1 MRWVWDAKE
10 SRRPRERQANWASY
24 LCYRHVSP
32 MFSRRTDWQ
41 LTPNRLTQALA
52 EVRASGAQ
60 LFDLTISN
68 PTLVGL
74 RYDAETILNSF
85 RNSDSLRYDPQPK
98 GLLSARQEIARYYQR
113 DHQVSLDPEQ
123 IVLTT
128 STSEAYAYVF
138 RLLCNAGDEILV
150 PKPSYPLFDFLGDL
164 QDVRLVSYSL
174 EYADGWFI
182 DFPSLVRK
190 ITPQTRAILLVHPNN
205 PTGSYLREEEIQRLN
220 DLCRERNLALV
231 VDEVFLDFPFA
242 GKAAK
247 SFAGNL
253 ETLTFT
259 LSGLSKI
266 SALPQMK
273 IAWMVTSGPA
283 TLTTPALERLE
294 VIADTFLSL
303 SAPAQHALPVL
314 LEQRHSIQPQILQRV
329 HQNRA
334 SLQGSFATQTACN
347 LLHAD
352 AGWAAV
358 LRTST
363 GISDEDLAIKLLRE
377 HHVLVHPGH
386 FYDFASDGFIVLS
399 LLTPLPEFREGV
411 QRLLSMF

>member
-1 MRWVWDAKE
+1 
-10 SRRPRERQANWASY
+10 
-24 LCYRHVSP
+24 
-32 MFSRRTDWQ
+32 MFSQRTNWQ
-41 LTPNRLTQALA
+41 LTPNRLTQALT
-52 EVRASGAQ
+52 EVRAAGAK
-60 LFDLTISN
+60 LFDLTVSN
-68 PTLVGL
+68 PTRVGL
-74 RYDAETILNSF
+74 HYDADTILNSF
-85 RNSDSLRYDPQPK
+85 RNFDSLFYDPQPK
-98 GLLSARQEIARYYQR
+98 GLVSARQEVARYYQR
-113 DHQVSLDPEQ
+113 DHEVSLDLAQ

-128 STSEAYAYVF
+128 STSEAYSYVF

-164 QDVRLVSYSL
+164 QDVRLVPYSL

-182 DFPSLVRK
+182 DFPSLIRT

-205 PTGSYLREEEIQRLN
+205 PTGNFLRDEEVQRLN
-220 DLCRERNLALV
+220 SICGERNLALI
-231 VDEVFLDFPFA
+231 VDEVFLDFPFD
-242 GKAAK
+242 GKPAK
-247 SFAGNL
+247 SFVGN
-253 ETLTFT
+253 TDALTFT

-273 IAWMVTSGPA
+273 IAWVVTSGPA
-283 TLTTPALERLE
+283 ALTTPAMDRLE

-329 HQNRA
+329 RENRA
-334 SLQGSFATQTACN
+334 SLQESLATQTACK

-358 LRTST
+358 LRMST
-363 GISDEDLAIKLLRE
+363 GISEDDLVIKFLRE

-411 QRLLSMF
+411 RRLLSMF